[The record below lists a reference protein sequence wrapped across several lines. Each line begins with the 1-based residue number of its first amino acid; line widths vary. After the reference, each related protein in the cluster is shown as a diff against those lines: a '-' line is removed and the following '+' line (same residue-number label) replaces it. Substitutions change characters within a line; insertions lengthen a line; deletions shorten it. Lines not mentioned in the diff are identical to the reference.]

1 MTESRKISR
10 FWSVAAAALIVF
22 AIAPVLIVFSVSLR
36 PQTPMLLARDFLPP
50 ARPSLVSYRDVLSE
64 PGFLRATLN
73 SAFVT
78 LLCIGGNIGLGSLA
92 AWALTRQRGIPF
104 RATMFTLVFAIA
116 LPQQATVV
124 PLFLLFQRWSLLDTF
139 TGIVLPGLIMPVNV
153 LVLFQ
158 GMRRIPQSLLNAAML
173 DGASA
178 AYCFRR
184 VVLPLVAPSVGVVT
198 INTFM
203 ASWSAFLLPFLLTTT
218 AEHRTLPVALALLKT
233 QDDVRW
239 SLVIAGAAL
248 TALPVVLL
256 FALAHRKIVSGLTAG
271 GIKG

>member
-1 MTESRKISR
+1 MRQDSGRL
-10 FWSVAAAALIVF
+10 WSLTAAVFVVAAM
-22 AIAPVLIVFSVSLR
+22 APVLVVFSVSLR
-36 PQTPMLLARDFLPP
+36 PQAPMLLARDFLPP
-50 ARPSLVSYRDVLSE
+50 ASPSLASYREVLRE
-64 PGFLRATLN
+64 PGFLRAAFN
-73 SAFVT
+73 SFVVT
-78 LLCIGGNIGLGSLA
+78 LWCVAGNIMLGSLA
-92 AWALTRQRGIPF
+92 AWALTKQRGIPL
-104 RATMFTLVFAIA
+104 RATMFTLIFAIA

-139 TGIVLPGLIMPVNV
+139 AGIILPGLIMPVNV
-153 LVLFQ
+153 LVLYQ
-158 GMRRIPQSLLNAAML
+158 GMKNIPQSLLDAAML
-173 DGASA
+173 DGAGA
-178 AYCFRR
+178 RYCFRR
-184 VVLPLVAPSVGVVT
+184 VVLPLVAPSLGVVT

-256 FALAHRKIVSGLTAG
+256 FLLAHRKIVSGLTAG
-271 GIKG
+271 GVKG